1 MNRKFLTVLLAVA
14 SLMLPLNV
22 FAGEWKPDKSV
33 KIVVPFNPG
42 GGTDQQARL
51 IEKEFMEEFGQPLSF
66 VYKPGADGA
75 VGATELKGYP
85 ADGYNIAVHT
95 FPLIMMNTLTSKG
108 RYSMDDFDYLG
119 ISNLDVAVL
128 VTRKESP
135 FDTLEKF
142 IETATSRPDKK
153 LTVGVVEVL
162 GPSHIAALKLQRL
175 GVPMNIIPMA
185 GGAKGIAAVLGGH
198 LDALMSVKGAT
209 LNTISKLNVLAV
221 ASSGADPELPGVAT
235 FAEKG
240 FPVEAVAAR
249 IWIAPKGLSAEVK
262 ARYEEGLRNI
272 YGKEDVKNRLAGAGQ
287 SVTFESGQELGRLVE
302 SFGPEAKELVEYYMA
317 TKGR

>member
-1 MNRKFLTVLLAVA
+1 MTRKFLTMLLAA
-14 SLMLPLNV
+14 GLMLPLHT
-22 FAGEWKPDKSV
+22 FAGEWKPDKPV

-51 IEKEFMEEFGQPLSF
+51 IEKDFMEEFGQALSF

-75 VGATELKGYP
+75 IGATELKSYP

-95 FPLIMMNTLTSKG
+95 FPLIMMNTLTDKG

-128 VTRKESP
+128 VTRKGSP

-142 IETATSRPDKK
+142 VEAAKSRPDKK

-198 LDALMSVKGAT
+198 LDALMSVKGAS
-209 LNTISKLNVLAV
+209 LNTLSKLNALAV
-221 ASSGADPELPGVAT
+221 ASPGADPELPGVAT
-235 FAEKG
+235 FTEKG
-240 FPVEAVAAR
+240 FPVEAMAAR
-249 IWIAPKGLSAEVK
+249 IWIAPKGLPAEVK
-262 ARYEEGLRNI
+262 ARYEEGFRNI
-272 YGKEDVKNRLAGAGQ
+272 YAKEDVKIRLGEAGQ
-287 SVTFESGQELGRLVE
+287 PVIFESGQELNRMVE
-302 SFGPEAKELVEYYMA
+302 AFGPEARELVEYYTA

>member
-1 MNRKFLTVLLAVA
+1 MARIFPSALLAVV
-14 SLMLPLNV
+14 SLLLPPSGL
-22 FAGEWKPDKSV
+22 AGEWNPDKSV

-51 IEKEFMEEFGQPLSF
+51 VEKEFMEEFGQPLSF

-75 VGATELKGYP
+75 VGATELKDYP

-95 FPLIMMNTLTSKG
+95 FPLIMMNTLTGKG

-119 ISNLDVAVL
+119 ISSLDVAVL
-128 VTRKESP
+128 VTRRESP
-135 FDTLEKF
+135 LDTLEKF
-142 IETATSRPDKK
+142 VETARSRPDRK

-198 LDALMSVKGAT
+198 LDALMSVKGAS
-209 LNTISKLNVLAV
+209 LNTVSKLNVLAV
-221 ASSGADPELPGVAT
+221 ASSGADPDLSGVPT
-235 FAEKG
+235 FTERG
-240 FPVEAVAAR
+240 FPVEAAAAR
-249 IWIAPKGLSAEVK
+249 IWIAPRGLPGDVK
-262 ARYEEGLRNI
+262 ARYEEGFRRI
-272 YGKEDVKNRLAGAGQ
+272 YGKDDVKSRLAGAGQ
-287 SVTFESGQELGRLVE
+287 PVTFESGQELGRMVE
-302 SFGPEAKELVEYYMA
+302 AFEQEAGELVEYYTA